1 MSYWAKWYADY
12 SVQIAYGAVD
22 TNFFGVKST
31 NRQEVYLGWQAREEG
46 FRRSI
51 KKEQGSTVEVKI
63 GITPTSK
70 SASDSGSAGI
80 YVHEVT
86 GAYNPNVTWATRPN
100 VVGSNHEVYYQNMA
114 IDQSTEIALTGLH
127 VSHVITGLLNNYS
140 HIRLVPK
147 YGEVTNKV
155 EIALNNTDKKPYYI
169 ITYELYD
176 SVKGT
181 AASAN
186 APELVVYE
194 CKATKNE
201 SGRTERILWGGY
213 LNGTTKAQL
222 NELKV
227 EHSTDEGKTWTTV
240 LVQNLAYSSNVVY
253 TSASFALNYTQNDTE
268 LLKVTLTDTAGAYSY
283 WQGRYAVEHFPPAVK
298 ILSPHYGYVNADN
311 GLSITWDYQSP
322 KNLAQKQ
329 YRIGWR
335 EPHKQTVNYTEWIE
349 SSQPLHSFAKA
360 PFSGHQI
367 LELSVMDTE
376 ASLGQTET
384 EIVALKTPDLGAI
397 TCSSRPI
404 PAVTMYPNAARSCEL
419 LIDDGRCYR
428 NYALQID
435 DGKDSFT
442 YYPDVILDDGKH
454 TISARAQSR
463 TGQEGTWQNVEI
475 TTVNTSGAAI
485 TLSCAASGHK
495 ATLNW
500 TTTGTYDSYRIYR
513 DGKEIGRT
521 ESTQYT
527 DEYAA
532 STTHTYTVYG
542 IMIAAD
548 GSGGDYTL
556 SNAAT
561 AALKISGAVIAATD
575 TGGAIEWLSLR
586 LGTDVERAVSRSV
599 VQDVTYTHYAGRD
612 LPVAELS
619 EYRDESYSGTVV
631 LTSPDDRARFEALL
645 GHEVCFKRRGISVM
659 GMMAEISSRHTR
671 ARYDAEYSFTIR
683 AIDAEV
689 R

>member
-12 SVQIAYGAVD
+12 SVQAAFGAVD
-22 TNFFGVKST
+22 TNFFGVKSA
-31 NRQEVYLGWQAREEG
+31 NQQEVYLGWQAREEG
-46 FRRSI
+46 FRNSI
-51 KKEQGSTVEVKI
+51 KKEQGSTVEIKI

-70 SASDSGSAGI
+70 SASDSGNAGI
-80 YVHEVT
+80 YVHEVA
-86 GAYNPNVTWATRPN
+86 GAYNPDVTWATRPN
-100 VVGSNHEVYYQNMA
+100 IVGNNHAVYYQNMA
-114 IDQSTEIALTGLH
+114 IGQSTEIALTDLH
-127 VSHVITGLLNNYS
+127 VSHVISGLLNNTN
-140 HIRLVPK
+140 HIRLQPK
-147 YGEVTNKV
+147 YGATTNKV

-169 ITYELYD
+169 IAYELYD

-181 AASAN
+181 AESAN
-186 APELVVYE
+186 APELIVYE
-194 CKATKNE
+194 RKETKNE
-201 SGRTERILWGGY
+201 SNRTERMLWGGY

-240 LVQNLAYSSNVVY
+240 LVQNVAYSSNIVY
-253 TSASFALNYTQNDTE
+253 TSASFALNYTQSDTE

-283 WQGRYAVEHFPPAVK
+283 WQGRYAVEHSAPAVK
-298 ILSPHYGYVNADN
+298 ILSPHYGYVNVDN

-335 EPHKQTVNYTEWIE
+335 EPHKQTASHTEWIE

-360 PFSGHQI
+360 PFSGHQM
-367 LELSVMDTE
+367 LELNVMDTE
-376 ASLGQTET
+376 ANLGQTET

-397 TCSSRPI
+397 TCSGRPI
-404 PAVTMYPNAARSCEL
+404 PAVTMHPNAARSCEL

-428 NYALQID
+428 NYALQIND
-435 DGKDSFT
+435 SKDSFT
-442 YYPDVILDDGKH
+442 YCPDVILADGKH
-454 TISARAQSR
+454 AISARAQSR
-463 TGQEGTWQNVEI
+463 TGQEGAWQNVEI
-475 TTVNTSGAAI
+475 TTANTPGAAI

-532 STTHTYTVYG
+532 PTTHAYTVYG
-542 IMIAAD
+542 IIMAAD

-556 SNAAT
+556 SNAVT

-575 TGGAIEWLSLR
+575 TGSALEWLSLR

-631 LTSPDDRARFEALL
+631 LTDPDDRARFESLL
-645 GHEVCFKRRGISVM
+645 GHEVCYKRRGISVM

>member
-12 SVQIAYGAVD
+12 SVQIAEGPVD
-22 TNFFGVKST
+22 TNFFGVKSE
-31 NRQEVYLGWQAREEG
+31 NLQEVYLGWQAREEG

-51 KKEQGSTVEVKI
+51 KKEQGSTVKIKI
-63 GITPTSK
+63 GMTPTSK
-70 SASDSGSAGI
+70 SALDSSNAGVD
-80 YVHEVT
+80 VHEVA
-86 GAYNPNVTWATRPN
+86 GAYNQNVTWATRPN
-100 VVGSNHEVYYQNMA
+100 IVGSFYRANYDDITIGQN
-114 IDQSTEIALTGLH
+114 TEIALTNVH
-127 VSHVITGLLNNYS
+127 ASHVISGLQSNTT
-140 HIRLVPK
+140 HIRLLPCYSRK
-147 YGEVTNKV
+147 TDKV
-155 EIALNNTDKKPYYI
+155 EIALNNTNKKPYYI
-169 ITYELYD
+169 IEYELYD
-176 SVKGT
+176 DKKGT

-186 APELVVYE
+186 APELIVYE
-194 CKATKNE
+194 CKTTKNE
-201 SGRTERILWGGY
+201 NDRTERILWGGY

-240 LVQNLAYSSNVVY
+240 LVQNVAYSSNIVY
-253 TSASFALNYTQNDTE
+253 TSASFALSYTQSDTE
-268 LLKVTLTDTAGAYSY
+268 LFKVTLTDTAGAYSY
-283 WQGRYAVEHFPPAVK
+283 WQGRYTVEHFAPAVK
-298 ILSPHYGYVNADN
+298 ILSPHYGYVDVDN
-311 GLSITWDYQSP
+311 GLSITWDYRSP

-335 EPHKQTVNYTEWIE
+335 EPHNQTASHTEWIE
-349 SSQPLHSFAKA
+349 SPQPLHSFAKA

-404 PAVTMYPNAARSCEL
+404 PAVTMHPNAARSCEL
-419 LIDDGRCYR
+419 LIDDGQCYR

-435 DGKDSFT
+435 DGKTSFT
-442 YYPDVILDDGKH
+442 YRPSVILTDGKH

-463 TGQEGTWQNVEI
+463 TGQEGAWQNVEV
-475 TTVNTSGAAI
+475 TTTNTPGAAI

-495 ATLNW
+495 ATLSW
-500 TTTGTYDSYRIYR
+500 MTTGTYNNYWVYR

-521 ESTQYT
+521 ESTRYT

-532 STTHTYTVYG
+532 PTTHTYTVYG
-542 IMIAAD
+542 IIMAAD

-575 TGGAIEWLSLR
+575 TGSALEWLSLR

-631 LTSPDDRARFEALL
+631 LTDPDDRARFEALL
-645 GHEVCFKRRGISVM
+645 GHEVCFKRRGISVT
-659 GMMAEISSRHTR
+659 GMLAEISSRHTR
-671 ARYDAEYSFTIR
+671 AKYDAEYSFTIR
-683 AIDAEV
+683 AIDSEV

>member
-1 MSYWAKWYADY
+1 MPYWAKWNADY
-12 SVQIAYGAVD
+12 SVQIAYGAID
-22 TNFFGVKST
+22 TNFFGVKSA
-31 NRQEVYLGWQAREEG
+31 NQQEVYLGWQAREEG
-46 FRRSI
+46 FRSSI
-51 KKEQGSTVEVKI
+51 KKEQGSTFEIKI

-70 SASDSGSAGI
+70 SALDSGNAGI
-80 YVHEVT
+80 YVHEVA
-86 GAYNPNVTWATRPN
+86 GAYNPDVTWATRPN
-100 VVGSNHEVYYQNMA
+100 IVGSNHTVYYQNMA
-114 IDQSTEIALTGLH
+114 IDQSTEIALTDLH
-127 VSHVITGLLNNYS
+127 VSHVISGLLSNTN
-140 HIRLVPK
+140 HIRLLPK
-147 YGEVTNKV
+147 YGDTTNKV

-169 ITYELYD
+169 ISYELYD
-176 SVKGT
+176 SKKGT

-186 APELVVYE
+186 APELIVYE

-201 SGRTERILWGGY
+201 NDRTERILWGGY

-222 NELKV
+222 SELKV

-240 LVQNLAYSSNVVY
+240 LVQNIAYSSNIVY
-253 TSASFALNYTQNDTE
+253 TSASFALSYTQSDTE
-268 LLKVTLTDTAGAYSY
+268 LFKVTLTDTAGAYSY
-283 WQGRYAVEHFPPAVK
+283 WQGRYAVEHFAPAVK
-298 ILSPHYGYVNADN
+298 ILSPHYGYVDVDN
-311 GLSITWDYQSP
+311 GLSITWDYHSP

-335 EPHKQTVNYTEWIE
+335 EPHKQTVSHTEWIE

-360 PFSGHQI
+360 PFSGRQI

-404 PAVTMYPNAARSCEL
+404 PAVTMHPNAAKSCEL
-419 LIDDGRCYR
+419 LIDNGRCYR

-435 DGKDSFT
+435 DGKTLFT
-442 YYPDVILDDGKH
+442 YRPDVILTDGKH

-463 TGQEGTWQNVEI
+463 TGQEGAWQNVEV
-475 TTVNTSGAAI
+475 TTANTPDAAI

-495 ATLNW
+495 ATLSW
-500 TTTGTYDSYRIYR
+500 TTTGTYDSYRVYR

-521 ESTQYT
+521 TNMQYA

-532 STTHTYTVYG
+532 PTTHTYTVYG
-542 IMIAAD
+542 IMMAAD

-556 SNAAT
+556 SNAVT

-575 TGGAIEWLSLR
+575 TGGALEWLSLR

-631 LTSPDDRARFEALL
+631 LTDPADRARFEALL
-645 GHEVCFKRRGISVM
+645 GHEVCYKRRGISVM
-659 GMMAEISSRHTR
+659 GMLAEISSRHTR